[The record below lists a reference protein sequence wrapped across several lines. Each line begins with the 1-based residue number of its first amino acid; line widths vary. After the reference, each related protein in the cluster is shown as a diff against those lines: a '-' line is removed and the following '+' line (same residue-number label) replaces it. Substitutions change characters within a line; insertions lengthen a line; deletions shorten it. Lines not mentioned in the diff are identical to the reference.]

1 MVIIWRLL
9 AAVVVVIL
17 AGFGAF
23 YAWAWN
29 GEIAAANPSGTSFDP
44 GIIAKGAKLAA
55 IGDCAVCHT
64 RAGGKPFAGGFPLET
79 PFGTLYSTNI
89 TPDPQTGIG
98 LWSEAAFRRAM
109 RSGVARKGDHL
120 YPAFPYDHFTKA
132 TDSDISALY
141 AFLMTRDP
149 VQQENRPLA
158 LTPPLNWRLFAAGWK
173 LLFLTRGVYQPDP
186 KESPEW
192 NRGAYLVTGLG
203 HCGACHTPRDAFGAE
218 TDDHFGGGTGEGWL
232 APALNA
238 NSPAPVPWNTEQIYA
253 YLRNGFADQHGFA
266 TGPMQPV
273 VHSLRNVQDSDLHAI
288 ATYIATLSGPQNP
301 AEVER
306 RTKAAVEF
314 ARSRDITVS
323 PKPAVEPATTGSAA
337 TRQASGGATIF
348 AGACASCHHSGGTL
362 PISRPISLGLSTPVN
377 EPDPTNL
384 IRIVLG
390 GIHPLPGDR
399 GPIMPGFAGA
409 LTDQQ
414 IASLVSYVR
423 SQFSGQPEWLNV
435 DELVSKLRQSTPPP
449 MEAP

>member
-1 MVIIWRLL
+1 MIGRLL
-9 AAVVVVIL
+9 AAVVAVI
-17 AGFGAF
+17 AIGFGAF

-29 GEIAAANPSGTSFDP
+29 SEIPPANPSAASFDP
-44 GIIAKGAKLAA
+44 GIVAKGAQLAA

-64 RAGGKPFAGGFPLET
+64 QTGGKPYAGGFPLTT
-79 PFGTLYSTNI
+79 PFGTIYGPNI
-89 TPDPQTGIG
+89 TPDAQTGIG
-98 LWSEAAFRRAM
+98 AWSEAAFRRAM
-109 RSGVARKGDHL
+109 RSGVDREGNHL

-132 TDSDISALY
+132 TDSDLSAIY

-149 VQQENRPLA
+149 VQQANRPLA
-158 LTPPLNWRLFAAGWK
+158 LSPPLNWRLFAAGWK
-173 LLFLTRGVYQPDP
+173 LLFLTRGVFQPDP
-186 KESPEW
+186 KQSPEW

-203 HCGACHTPRDAFGAE
+203 HCGACHTPRNAFGAE
-218 TDDHFGGGTGEGWL
+218 NDDHFGGGMGEGWL

-238 NSPAPVPWNTEQIYA
+238 NSPAPVPWNADQIYA
-253 YLRNGFADQHGFA
+253 YLRHGFADQHGFA
-266 TGPMQPV
+266 AGPMQPV
-273 VHSLRNVQDSDLHAI
+273 VHSLRNVPDGALRAI
-288 ATYIATLSGPQNP
+288 ATYVSTLPGPQDP

-306 RTKAAVEF
+306 RTKAALDF
-314 ARSRDITVS
+314 ARSRDITVAA
-323 PKPAVEPATTGSAA
+323 KPSAEPATTGSAA
-337 TRQASGGATIF
+337 TTQASSGAAIF

-362 PISRPISLGLSTPVN
+362 PVSRPISLGLSTPVN

-423 SQFSGQPEWLNV
+423 SQFSGQSAWPDV
-435 DELVSKLRQSTPPP
+435 AATVSKLRQTPSPP